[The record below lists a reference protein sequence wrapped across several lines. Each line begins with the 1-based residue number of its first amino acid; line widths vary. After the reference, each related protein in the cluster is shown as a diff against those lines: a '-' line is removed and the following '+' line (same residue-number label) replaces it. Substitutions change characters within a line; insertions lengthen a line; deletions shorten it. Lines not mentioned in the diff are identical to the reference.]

1 MRSRFTAEARGGVL
15 QGLSAGLTLTEAAER
30 AELPTQTVKNWL
42 TRGRSEIGTEHA
54 AFALAVDAAREA
66 AERAAM
72 SEQEFRGCVNRAVR
86 AGSVQAMRLWWAIRS
101 DDESDVVDEDPF
113 ADLDDPVT
121 QLARRRMSRLDELD
135 ANNGNRKEDH
145 E

>member
-1 MRSRFTAEARGGVL
+1 VRSRFTAEARGGVL
-15 QGLSAGLTLTEAAER
+15 QGLYAGLTLTEAAER
-30 AELPTQTVKNWL
+30 AELPAQTVKNWL

-54 AFALAVDAAREA
+54 VFAAAVDAARES

-72 SEQEFRGCVNRAVR
+72 TEQEFRGCVNRAVR

-101 DDESDVVDEDPF
+101 DDAVDEDPF
-113 ADLDDPVT
+113 AGLDDDPIT

-135 ANNGNRKEDH
+135 ANNGNRKEDP
-145 E
+145 